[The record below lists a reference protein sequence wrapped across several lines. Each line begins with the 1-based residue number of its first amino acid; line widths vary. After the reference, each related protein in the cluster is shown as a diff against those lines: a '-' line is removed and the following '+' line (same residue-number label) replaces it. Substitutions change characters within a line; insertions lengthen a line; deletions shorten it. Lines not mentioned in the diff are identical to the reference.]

1 MKKWWLFLC
10 ILAVF
15 SAVNASWYWPFGPD
29 EDKVPRLSTLM
40 RDATR
45 MIDEATELAAD
56 NKGKEAIAKYREA
69 LAELAQIEANNPE
82 RANTPEFTSLR
93 NKRAYVC
100 AAIDSLLLSEAR
112 ENAKAVAI
120 TDTTELEKMF
130 LRKKGL
136 LKEPAPEAQPVP
148 AVEPAVKTVV
158 RKSQLKAK
166 KSPAVRVDKQNKRSS
181 IARIEEALRKDPN
194 SRKYRLALIGEHIRL
209 GEYDRAKQEIEVLLK
224 ANMTDSS
231 ALNLKAI
238 CEASQGDPKA
248 AEETLFMSIKSNPH
262 DFNGYYNMANLKLYN
277 FGNIDAARLYYDTG
291 RKMGGPKDEAL
302 EEALK

>member
-1 MKKWWLFLC
+1 MKKLALFLGV
-10 ILAVF
+10 LTVF
-15 SAVNASWYWPFGPD
+15 GTVNASWYWPFGPD

-56 NKGKEAIAKYREA
+56 NKSKEAIAKYREA
-69 LAELAQIEANNPE
+69 LAELAQVEANNPD
-82 RANTPEFTSLR
+82 RAMTPEFTSLR

-112 ENAKAVAI
+112 ENARAVTI
-120 TDTTELEKMF
+120 TDTTELEKKF
-130 LRKKGL
+130 LQKKGL
-136 LKEPAPEAQPVP
+136 LKEEK
-148 AVEPAVKTVV
+148 VEKTVEAKPQTGAQQADSKKKPV
-158 RKSQLKAK
+158 KKSEKKVEKKSRKSNLAK
-166 KSPAVRVDKQNKRSS
+166 
-181 IARIEEALRKDPN
+181 IEEALKKDPN
-194 SRKYRLALIGEHIRL
+194 NRKYRLALIGEHIRS
-209 GEYDRAKQEIEVLLK
+209 GAYDRAKQEIEVLLK

-248 AEETLFMSIKSNPH
+248 AEETLFLSIKSNPH
-262 DFNGYYNMANLKLYN
+262 DFNGYYNMANLKLHN
-277 FGNIDAARLYYDTG
+277 FDNKDAAKLYYETG
-291 RKMGGPKDEAL
+291 RKMGGPKDDAL

>member
-1 MKKWWLFLC
+1 MKKLALFLGV
-10 ILAVF
+10 LTVF
-15 SAVNASWYWPFGPD
+15 GTVNASWYWPFGPD

-56 NKGKEAIAKYREA
+56 NKSKEAIAKYREA
-69 LAELAQIEANNPE
+69 LAELAQVEANNPD
-82 RANTPEFTSLR
+82 RAMTPEFTSLR

-112 ENAKAVAI
+112 ENARAVTI
-120 TDTTELEKMF
+120 TDTTELEKKF
-130 LRKKGL
+130 LQKKGL
-136 LKEPAPEAQPVP
+136 LKEEKKPVKKSEKK
-148 AVEPAVKTVV
+148 VEKKS
-158 RKSQLKAK
+158 RKSNLAK
-166 KSPAVRVDKQNKRSS
+166 
-181 IARIEEALRKDPN
+181 IEEALKKDPN
-194 SRKYRLALIGEHIRL
+194 NRKYRLALIGEHIRS
-209 GEYDRAKQEIEVLLK
+209 GAYDRAKQEIEVLLK

-248 AEETLFMSIKSNPH
+248 AEETLFLSIKSNPH
-262 DFNGYYNMANLKLYN
+262 DFNGYYNMANLKLHN
-277 FGNIDAARLYYDTG
+277 FDNKDAAKLYYETG
-291 RKMGGPKDEAL
+291 RKMGGPKDDAL